1 MEEPLSRKG
10 HRCIHAEEIA
20 DNDQSHHVRRFRE
33 KKTKRA
39 RYIAGDIQRK
49 KEAVVDENWI
59 TAKTEEM

>member
-49 KEAVVDENWI
+49 EAVVDED
-59 TAKTEEM
+59 